1 MYYICLGQHCS
12 PASALRIL
20 NRRTVALPFD
30 WIRSTP
36 EQLCSVIRNDFKDF
50 HEDLRVSE
58 NNQYVI
64 DSYGLEFPHDYPTIK
79 NEYNEHGYIIEAS
92 IEDSWKEMIPQIQE
106 KYKRR
111 ITRFHE
117 IMKSSEPVVAL
128 FIGEVSNIREFK
140 KLFLEK
146 YNKTNIYY
154 VVLSEEIISDIEGEE
169 LMKEQIS
176 MCEPEEI
183 LIDENDNLFIDKIA
197 QANLWNDAILKIS
210 KEFNLQ

>member
-1 MYYICLGQHCS
+1 MYYICLGEHCS

-36 EQLCSVIRNDFKDF
+36 EQLCSVIRNDFKGF
-50 HEDLRVSE
+50 HENLKLSE
-58 NNQYVI
+58 NKEYII
-64 DSYGLEFPHDYPTIK
+64 DSYELEFPHDYPTIK
-79 NEYNEHGYIIEAS
+79 NEHNEFRQIIEGY
-92 IEDSWKEMIPQIQE
+92 IEDSWKEIIPQIQQ
-106 KYKRR
+106 KYIRR

-117 IMKSSEPVVAL
+117 IMKSSEPVIAL
-128 FIGEVSNIREFK
+128 FIGEVSNIKEFK

-154 VVLSEEIISDIEGEE
+154 VILSEEIISGIEAEE

-176 MCEPEEI
+176 MCDPEEI
-183 LIDENDNLFIDKIA
+183 IIDENGNFFIDKIA